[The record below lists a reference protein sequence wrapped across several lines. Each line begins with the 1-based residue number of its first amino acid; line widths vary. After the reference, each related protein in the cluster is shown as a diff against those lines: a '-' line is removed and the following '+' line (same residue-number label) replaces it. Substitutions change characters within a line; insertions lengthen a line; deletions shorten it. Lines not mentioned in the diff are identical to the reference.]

1 MTHKPIKQLD
11 RYTMNNTEQ
20 IWYSINEL
28 NNLFGLSKT
37 IIKRRIKNNSD
48 LLVPDKTIKSIKSQK
63 GKQTNLYHFQILNK
77 VFGVRNKPQLFSLVE
92 VRRKY
97 IGSSKWDFIG
107 TILPERSSVLDLQY
121 KMKYLNQQIRSIYG
135 KRYGIKL
142 FYSIEPNPIDKYY
155 HSHFLISSKIKIE
168 DLTIINNL
176 LEVIAGEKVKDK
188 TPVKLEKYDFEKYGF
203 TGSFYSF
210 KHKSVFDEYL
220 EI

>member
-1 MTHKPIKQLD
+1 MYNKEL
-11 RYTMNNTEQ
+11 
-20 IWYSINEL
+20 IWYNINEL
-28 NNLFGLSKT
+28 NSLFGLSKT
-37 IIKRRIKNNSD
+37 IIKKRLKKYSH
-48 LLVPDKTIKSIKSQK
+48 LLIENKTFNSIKSKK
-63 GKQTNLYHFQILNK
+63 GKQTNYYHSSILND
-77 VFGVRNKPQLFSLVE
+77 VFGTRNKPQLLSNTE
-92 VRRKY
+92 IRRKY
-97 IGSSKWDFIG
+97 IGTSKWDLIG
-107 TILPERSSVLDLQY
+107 TITPERSTILDLQY
-121 KMKYLNQQIRSIYG
+121 KMRFFKDQVRLKYG